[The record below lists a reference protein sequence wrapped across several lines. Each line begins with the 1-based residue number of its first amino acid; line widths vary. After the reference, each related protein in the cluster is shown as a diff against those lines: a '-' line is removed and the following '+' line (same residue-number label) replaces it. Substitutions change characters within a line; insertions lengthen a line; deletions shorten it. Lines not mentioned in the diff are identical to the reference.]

1 MLDPNNDRQTDF
13 SNMFKEGR
21 MGRGLVRGKG
31 PKARPGGLA
40 LEEGAPGRPPPR
52 TPPWEGSS
60 LQSRTLRTTLATVC
74 FHAKID

>member
-1 MLDPNNDRQTDF
+1 
-13 SNMFKEGR
+13 

-74 FHAKID
+74 LHAKID